1 MLNAAVRLSARTTA
15 ASVRSQKA
23 KFSNLVAEFREW
35 REESPFLE
43 IRLRDQLRVGLSS
56 ACLRIAELVSENS
69 DLDAKADK
77 TNVDCRAALA
87 EVKAKHCKEIQMEMG
102 NVVKATADAD
112 KHRADADKHK
122 LAYDQATATH
132 MVELDELKSTHQ
144 AAAGGLAVVERTMVS
159 SASSIWAAEDD
170 TAEQSAEEMRSS
182 LLALRCEVLLLTR
195 DADALRLWHNS
206 QNDST
211 NVHFELASVRA
222 DVHRMGCAAARLGGA
237 MQVAITSKDVA
248 IQERDEVSVSLATAS
263 AGLVDAQQA
272 ERQSSQQLVAASTE
286 VDTLKAEV
294 IFLNGQQQQSE
305 AGTIALRGSLAES
318 REAEKQSSGQLVRAC
333 AEVGELEHE
342 LTELKNVLAQQQQ
355 AAVDEASSRSA
366 ENAFDGW

>member
-1 MLNAAVRLSARTTA
+1 
-15 ASVRSQKA
+15 
-23 KFSNLVAEFREW
+23 
-35 REESPFLE
+35 
-43 IRLRDQLRVGLSS
+43 VGLSS

-132 MVELDELKSTHQ
+132 MVELDELKSTHL
-144 AAAGGLAVVERTMVS
+144 AAAGGLAMVS

-195 DADALRLWHNS
+195 DADALRLWHQS

-294 IFLNGQQQQSE
+294 IFLHGQQQQSE